1 MDQDRRKSAGDRR
14 RRDRRTPDR
23 RKRPPVL
30 EDRRTRFSI
39 FYFLLALAI
48 LVGVNVLLGRGQS
61 REIAYNELKERIRT
75 GQVDSVLIGPHTI
88 VASVADS
95 LVRDGPEGMVS
106 QWAAARVADDASF
119 IPLLDSAGVSYAA
132 APESRFGNI
141 IAWMLP
147 FAVLL
152 LVWVWMLR
160 RINPAQNVMTVGR
173 NRARIMGEE
182 GTGVTFADVA
192 GADEA

>member
-1 MDQDRRKSAGDRR
+1 
-14 RRDRRTPDR
+14 
-23 RKRPPVL
+23 
-30 EDRRTRFSI
+30 
-39 FYFLLALAI
+39 
-48 LVGVNVLLGRGQS
+48 
-61 REIAYNELKERIRT
+61 
-75 GQVDSVLIGPHTI
+75 DSVLIGPHTI

-152 LVWVWMLR
+152 LVWVWLR
-160 RINPAQNVMTVGR
+160 RRTNPGQDVMAVGR
-173 NRARIMGEE
+173 GRAGIMGEE
-182 GTGVTFADVA
+182 ATGVTSADVA
-192 GADEA
+192 VADEAKAALGELADFLRTPEKGARLGAKIPKGVLLVGPQGTGKTLLAR